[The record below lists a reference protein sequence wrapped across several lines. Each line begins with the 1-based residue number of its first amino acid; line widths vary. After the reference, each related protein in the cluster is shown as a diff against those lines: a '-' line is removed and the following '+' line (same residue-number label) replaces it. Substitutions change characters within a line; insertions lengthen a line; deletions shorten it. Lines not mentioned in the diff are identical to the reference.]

1 MPCAYPYFLDILDM
15 KKKSKYR
22 IRKNELRRFEK
33 ENKLTKKEKE
43 RLHMWVDAG
52 HSAYDLQWLY
62 ELREEEEFDEL
73 LSGLTDAQVNYVY
86 SYCMNWYPIMQ
97 GETKSSL
104 SLDTVYCKDIDE
116 MMKKLDLKV
125 ESWTFYFGNISEE
138 VKSKIEAIQ
147 NIVGENSKF
156 LIESTAYILHK

>member
-62 ELREEEEFDEL
+62 QLREEEEFDEL

-86 SYCMNWYPIMQ
+86 SYCMNWDPIM
-97 GETKSSL
+97 EEPFFDYNR
-104 SLDTVYCKDIDE
+104 LDE
-116 MMKKLDLKV
+116 LDLDNLP
-125 ESWTFYFGNISEE
+125 TFEEE
-138 VKSKIEAIQ
+138 VDKKEEEPEIDLPFQWI
-147 NIVGENSKF
+147 
-156 LIESTAYILHK
+156 